1 MSSAIFLDLGSGV
14 DGYPTKIAGE
24 KVCVL
29 SSRAVGDRVIQG
41 RVRRFMKAQGEDCK
55 SCGGCPLAQA
65 S

>member
-1 MSSAIFLDLGSGV
+1 MSSAIFLDLGPGI
-14 DGYPTKIAGE
+14 DGYQTKIAGE

-29 SSRAVGDRVIQG
+29 SSRAASDRAIQG

-55 SCGGCPLAQA
+55 TCAACPIGQA